1 MQRYPLGL
9 AFIVV
14 LLLGCTEAPRQ
25 SVELSNTVG
34 RDILEV
40 QRAHRELAVRY
51 FDRIKSDINN
61 FVDTKYRTYLIQST
75 IKDPQFRFM
84 DRFQASLRPDARVD
98 AVSFME
104 VYSGTVIRRIE
115 DFRKEMLAPVIKQE
129 QRFLAELDDAYQR
142 INAGNATVTAYLAS
156 VIKVSDAQNQ
166 ALATLGA
173 PNLRQQF
180 VDSTVTFSDQVG
192 VLVQNGQ
199 QIDSAAGNAQAAFDN
214 LVTQIKAA
222 ADAFEKPSF
231 APKP

>member
-1 MQRYPLGL
+1 
-9 AFIVV
+9 V
-14 LLLGCTEAPRQ
+14 GCTEAPRQ

-51 FDRIKSDINN
+51 FDRIKADINN

-84 DRFQASLRPDARVD
+84 DRFQASLRPEARVD

-104 VYSGTVIRRIE
+104 VYSATVVKRIE
-115 DFRKEMLAPVIKQE
+115 DFRKEMLAPVIQQE
-129 QRFLAELDDAYQR
+129 RKFLTDLDDAYMR
-142 INAGNATVTAYLAS
+142 LNAGNATVTAYLAS
-156 VIKVSDAQNQ
+156 VVKVSDAQNQ
-166 ALATLGA
+166 LLAQLGQ

-180 VDSTVTFSDQVG
+180 VDGTVAFSDQVAG
-192 VLVQNGQ
+192 LVQSGQ

-214 LVTQIKAA
+214 LVVQIKAA
-222 ADAFEKPSF
+222 ADAFEKP
-231 APKP
+231 AVPKP